1 MTRLLRRAEIEQRV
15 GLSRSSLYRLMR
27 SGQFPKPVQIGER
40 AVRWL
45 ESEINDWLAS
55 CPRAKGDAFAAKFDV
70 EDVLADFGYQAHD
83 DGSGLVVYRNG
94 NPKQTLDLDYWERR
108 IAWVDLE
115 DALDRAGISVEAFK
129 KLLRPLPR

>member
-70 EDVLADFGYQAHD
+70 EG
-83 DGSGLVVYRNG
+83 
-94 NPKQTLDLDYWERR
+94 
-108 IAWVDLE
+108 
-115 DALDRAGISVEAFK
+115 RASRFRVPGA
-129 KLLRPLPR
+129 R